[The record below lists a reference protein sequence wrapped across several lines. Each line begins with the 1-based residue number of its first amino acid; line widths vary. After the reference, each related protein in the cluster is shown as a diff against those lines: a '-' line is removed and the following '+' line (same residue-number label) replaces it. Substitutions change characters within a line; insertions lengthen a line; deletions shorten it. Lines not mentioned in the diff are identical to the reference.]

1 MIYSGE
7 PQLGPLGY
15 ATLAQSAEQALR
27 KRQVSSSSLEGGFLP
42 NMQWSPWPELLLA
55 AARECGRVVSGEV

>member
-1 MIYSGE
+1 MIYSRQ
-7 PQLGPLGY
+7 PQLGPPGY

-42 NMQWSPWPELLLA
+42 NTQWSHWPELLLA
-55 AARECGRVVSGEV
+55 PARKCGRVVSGEV

>member
-1 MIYSGE
+1 MIYSRQ

-27 KRQVSSSSLEGGFLP
+27 KRQVSSSSLEGGSSP
-42 NMQWSPWPELLLA
+42 NTQRSHWPNLLLA
-55 AARECGRVVSGEV
+55 AARKRGRALLPV